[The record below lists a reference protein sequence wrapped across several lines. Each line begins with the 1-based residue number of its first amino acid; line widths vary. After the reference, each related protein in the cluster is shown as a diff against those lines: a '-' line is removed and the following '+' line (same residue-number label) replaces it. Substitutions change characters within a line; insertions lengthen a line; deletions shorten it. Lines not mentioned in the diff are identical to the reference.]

1 MSTAMSKSSHD
12 EEAAA
17 VLHRH
22 VAAHESAAVDVVSS
36 RYAIGV
42 TASERRSMLASVC
55 RAYFPNSRS
64 PKCRN
69 TVPNNLP
76 LGPRRNSRIHHI
88 STRLPSGVGVAAIFQ
103 LLGSAY
109 TLESVTVAV
118 TEPGVDQS
126 YRHRSQ
132 LTTGPALVPS
142 VTSAHVSPS
151 AWTVSL
157 LTDTAGKMS
166 ARRSEKSRAAASTC
180 SGGRVLS
187 RTTCTVDI
195 SVLRQEV
202 DHRSRDDF
210 GLLHR
215 QTMRRVGDDDDL
227 GRGDRARHL
236 GRMGLGHHVV
246 VAEHHKRGR
255 LHPGERRQ
263 VE

>member
-1 MSTAMSKSSHD
+1 
-12 EEAAA
+12 
-17 VLHRH
+17 
-22 VAAHESAAVDVVSS
+22 
-36 RYAIGV
+36 
-42 TASERRSMLASVC
+42 MLSSVC
-55 RAYFPNSRS
+55 RAYFPNSRL

-76 LGPRRNSRIHHI
+76 LGPRPNSRIHQI

-151 AWTVSL
+151 AWTVRRL
-157 LTDTAGKMS
+157 RDTAGKMA

-180 SGGRVLS
+180 SGESGLS
-187 RTTCTVDI
+187 RTTWMVDI
-195 SVLRQEV
+195 LS
-202 DHRSRDDF
+202 
-210 GLLHR
+210 
-215 QTMRRVGDDDDL
+215 
-227 GRGDRARHL
+227 
-236 GRMGLGHHVV
+236 
-246 VAEHHKRGR
+246 
-255 LHPGERRQ
+255 
-263 VE
+263 